1 MKNRRS
7 ILYSLVASV
16 IALMFQC
23 SYISKRE
30 EQLRGDYELV
40 DVMVAKRDIPKDWK
54 LDETMVTFK
63 KIPKAFVQPKAL
75 HKIDEIL
82 GQISGSTIFQNE
94 QLISTKLLSIEDA
107 GLAFKI
113 PKGYRAFTVAVDEVN
128 GVGGHVRP
136 GNYVDVLG
144 IFDFGDATKQDQR
157 AVTLLQSVYVLAA
170 GEDLGQAVPVNV
182 SGRDD
187 GLAAAAALEREGL
200 VEPEAYR
207 TVTVMLSPDH
217 AQKLLLAQEVGALTL
232 TLRSLWESSGIDL
245 SLEKISVH
253 SIGFPDKVKA
263 ASRPRFRETRAG
275 Y

>member
-40 DVMVAKRDIPKDWK
+40 EVMVAKRDIPKDWK